1 MVEQIN
7 IPLENKLTK
16 EIKLTFSLDNSY
28 WDYFEYDNSGK
39 LMYFENSNGY
49 ISDD

>member
-1 MVEQIN
+1 MIDKYN
-7 IPLENKLTK
+7 IPIHNKLTK
-16 EIKLTFSLDNSY
+16 EIKLTFSLDNGY
-28 WDYFEYDNSGK
+28 WDNFEYDNSGK